1 MGANSQPPLRRL
13 REESITSVLVLRP
26 RRQIPSLRRLT
37 IAKSKNLMC
46 NQTSPNSPPKH
57 QRNIVPIARRTIPLP
72 NRSPSNNRLNNSR
85 LNNSRLNNS
94 RLNNS
99 RLPSIKS
106 KSPRRPRNKIRRPQ
120 RPRPKVHRLE
130 KHPTRRRMRTK
141 SREPRQNG
149 GGTGR
154 RKRGRVS
161 PHRLASGDVG
171 K

>member
-85 LNNSRLNNS
+85 LNNSRL
-94 RLNNS
+94 
-99 RLPSIKS
+99 PSIKS

>member
-130 KHPTRRRMRTK
+130 KRPTRRRMRTK

>member
-85 LNNSRLNNS
+85 LNSNRLNSSRLNS
-94 RLNNS
+94 S
-99 RLPSIKS
+99 RLPSIRS